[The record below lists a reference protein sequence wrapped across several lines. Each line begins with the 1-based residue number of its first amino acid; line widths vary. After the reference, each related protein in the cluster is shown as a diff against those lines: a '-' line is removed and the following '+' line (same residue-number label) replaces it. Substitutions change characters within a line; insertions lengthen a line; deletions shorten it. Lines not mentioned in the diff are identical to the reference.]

1 MNVTVQYKCNEFRPQ
16 IEEDLAR
23 CGAKLERWLERYDSD
38 LVSLHACY
46 DKHPRKRSYAVTLNL
61 NLAGVTLH
69 ASASHA
75 EARFA
80 LRRAFD
86 EIELQISKHQS
97 RSRKDYEWKRK
108 RLRRHAVAE
117 A

>member
-1 MNVTVQYKCNEFRPQ
+1 MNLTVQYKCNEFRPQ

-23 CGAKLERWLERYDSD
+23 WGTKLERWLERYSAD

-46 DKHPRKRSYAVTLNL
+46 DKHLRKRSYVITLNL

-69 ASASHA
+69 ASAIHA

-86 EIELQISKHQS
+86 ELEHQVNKHQS
-97 RSRKDYEWKRK
+97 RLRKDYEWKRK
-108 RLRRHAVAE
+108 RLRRPAIAE